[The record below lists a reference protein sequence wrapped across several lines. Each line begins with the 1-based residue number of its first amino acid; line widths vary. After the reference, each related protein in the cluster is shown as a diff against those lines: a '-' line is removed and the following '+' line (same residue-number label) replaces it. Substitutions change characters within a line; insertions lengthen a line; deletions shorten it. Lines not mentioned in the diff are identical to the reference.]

1 MGCFSSKASDDN
13 TDVEV
18 DDQDSKANLTK
29 DFVILI
35 RDELNDVRNSRQFSP
50 TTYVKKRLIDLSV
63 CLLLLIILALAWY
76 KVIGNPTSGLTDS
89 IGTQGADFNKNFGE
103 FKDTLA
109 KRGADFNKTFGEF
122 KDTLAKQ
129 GRRFRRQITKGAKQ
143 TRKFVEEEGE
153 RYRKFGK
160 ESLGTV
166 QKQGEQFREKID
178 KFRAD
183 TTSVLKEQRDTLN
196 EYVGVAKG
204 YVDPVVQ
211 NAKWMKSQAESAGAA
226 MKTGV
231 GYAYAPLQLAGHH
244 AGKGYNCVKSAL
256 GYGDNAAG
264 DDGDQE
270 KVKPAETKPVKVD
283 SEKVDSTEVDPA
295 EVKPAETKPVKVDS
309 TEVKPAEVKPA

>member
-166 QKQGEQFREKID
+166 QKQGEQFREKFD

-183 TTSVLKEQRDTLN
+183 STSVLKEQRDTLN

-204 YVDPVVQ
+204 YVTPVVE
-211 NAKWMKSQAESAGAA
+211 NAKAAASALQTGAN
-226 MKTGV
+226 
-231 GYAYAPLQLAGHH
+231 YAFKPVQFAGHH
-244 AGKGYNCVKSAL
+244 AGRGYNYVKNAL
-256 GYGDNAAG
+256 GYGGRTAG
-264 DDGDQE
+264 DGGD
-270 KVKPAETKPVKVD
+270 PVKGD
-283 SEKVDSTEVDPA
+283 AADP
-295 EVKPAETKPVKVDS
+295 
-309 TEVKPAEVKPA
+309 KPAEVDPMGANATGANAGGDQAGGANATGAKAGGDKAGGKINSILAA